1 MFFLIL
7 PSGLP
12 VMQLNTCLWKESS
25 IIAHAKPMARCQWF
39 QGRAA
44 SLTSIA
50 TAVNIVWFHMGFIQ
64 FFLDPCQNKIS
75 MSREI
80 LKNNPFYHV
89 VSLSWQQWAMTI
101 VLGVFLVPLRVALLS
116 LLLTFAWLPYCSIFL
131 PLVGYKFKVTYYE
144 KQYVLFIFWA
154 ISKIFGIHRIYEGK

>member
-1 MFFLIL
+1 
-7 PSGLP
+7 
-12 VMQLNTCLWKESS
+12 
-25 IIAHAKPMARCQWF
+25 
-39 QGRAA
+39 
-44 SLTSIA
+44 
-50 TAVNIVWFHMGFIQ
+50 MGFIQ

-101 VLGVFLVPLRVALLS
+101 VLGVFLVPLRLALLS

-131 PLVGYKFKVTYYE
+131 PLVGYKFKVTCYE
-144 KQYVLFIFWA
+144 KKYVLFIFWA
-154 ISKIFGIHRIYEGK
+154 ISKICGIHRIYEGK